1 MRVHTHTHAYIT
13 YIHLGELLD
22 PRDVLAVPPVPPV
35 TPPPVPAAAGPPLL
49 YSFVPRSSVCRLA
62 KLHKESRKGFL
73 ATRWG

>member
-22 PRDVLAVPPVPPV
+22 PRDVLAVPPVTPV
-35 TPPPVPAAAGPPLL
+35 THPPVPAVAAPPLI
-49 YSFVPRSSVCRLA
+49 YSFVPRSGVCRLA

-73 ATRWG
+73 ATRW